1 MTRRLTLP
9 RHMYLRR
16 SSNKPSAEGRGEF
29 CGDRG
34 RGREEGREGKRV
46 GWAGRTKFAE
56 ERVNRAWLSFDFDVR
71 RHHHVPPE
79 KSAISYHLPVARHRV
94 NGHVNAIILLLM
106 KSAPSIRRIARA
118 SLLGNRAI
126 LILRERKYTDFVPS
140 SEPNFLS

>member
-16 SSNKPSAEGRGEF
+16 SSNKPSAEGREEF

-34 RGREEGREGKRV
+34 RGREGGREGKRV

-56 ERVNRAWLSFDFDVR
+56 ERVNRAWLSFDFDVRR

-106 KSAPSIRRIARA
+106 KSAPSIRAP
-118 SLLGNRAI
+118 LLGNRAI
-126 LILRERKYTDFVPS
+126 LILRKYTDFVPS